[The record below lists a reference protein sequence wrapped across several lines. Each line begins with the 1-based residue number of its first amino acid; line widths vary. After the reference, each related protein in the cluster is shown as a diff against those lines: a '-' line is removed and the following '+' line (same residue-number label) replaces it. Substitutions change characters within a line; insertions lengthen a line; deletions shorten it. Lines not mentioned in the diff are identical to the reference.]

1 MTGLLALGAVVV
13 AIAWLLR
20 RDVGERTGVSPAAWL
35 VVAWIVIHGTRP
47 VTSWF
52 AATEQSLLPQSY
64 DEGNAVEAL
73 VNLGLIAAGLLVLGG
88 RRVRLA
94 EVLKVNRVLMVVYLF
109 WFLSMLWSDYPVIT
123 LKRWIKDVGNIVMV
137 LVVLS
142 GWDPAETI
150 RAICVRCAYI
160 VIPLSAVLIRFYPGV
175 GRAYV
180 GYDSSELMYVGVTTN
195 KNALG
200 VLVLVLAL
208 FVLWDVLEMRRG
220 RRAGMAT
227 LAARGA
233 VLALCWYLLIV
244 ANSVTSLI
252 GAAIGSALLLM
263 FGISWIKRRP
273 ARLEMLGVSAAML
286 LLVLDWTVDVREL
299 LIRGLGRDMTLT
311 TRTEVWP
318 LLMRYQENPLL
329 GAGFNSFWAGER
341 LMLSYERLGGIIQAH
356 NGYLETYLNGGW
368 LGIGLLVA
376 LLAASYRRIRISLRQ
391 GQPEAPMR
399 FVIFVVAV
407 IYNYSEA
414 SFFKVGP
421 LWLVT
426 ILAMMEY
433 RMRARPVLERA
444 PGARPYAYAQGGR

>member
-1 MTGLLALGAVVV
+1 MTGLLALGGVVI

-20 RDVGERTGVSPAAWL
+20 RDARERIGVSPATWL

-52 AATEQSLLPQSY
+52 ATTEHPLLPQSY

-73 VNLGLIAAGLLVLGG
+73 VNLGLIVGGLLVLGG

-94 EVLKVNRVLMVVYLF
+94 EVIKANRVLMIVYLF
-109 WFLSMLWSDYPVIT
+109 WLLSMLWSDYPVIT
-123 LKRWIKDVGNIVMV
+123 LKRWIKDVGNIVMA

-142 GWDPAETI
+142 GWDPGETI
-150 RAICVRCAYI
+150 RAICVRCAYV

-180 GYDSSELMYVGVTTN
+180 GYDSSERMYVGVTAN

-200 VLVLVLAL
+200 VLVFVLAL
-208 FVLWDVLEMRRG
+208 FVLWDVLEVRRR
-220 RRAGMAT
+220 RRAGMSV
-227 LAARGA
+227 LAARAA
-233 VLALCWYLLIV
+233 VLVMCWYLLIV
-244 ANSVTSLI
+244 ADSVTSLI
-252 GAAIGSALLLM
+252 GAAIGSALLLV

-273 ARLEMLGVSAAML
+273 ARLEMLAVSAVML
-286 LLVLDWTVDVREL
+286 LLVLDWAVDVRET
-299 LIRGLGRDMTLT
+299 LIRSLGRDLTLT

-368 LGIGLLVA
+368 LGVGLLLA
-376 LLAASYRRIRISLRQ
+376 LVAASYWRIRISLRQ
-391 GQPEAPMR
+391 GQGEAAMR
-399 FVIFVVAV
+399 FVILVVAI

-433 RMRARPVLERA
+433 RARARPVMERV
-444 PGARPYAYAQGGR
+444 PVVTPYAYVRRGC